1 MGVNEDEY
9 WVPEHVR
16 EWLRSL
22 GFSLPLEDMESH
34 IRAWD
39 RWMRA
44 LGDFYD
50 YRDTDGVGR
59 LYEVHRRSIHPAMR
73 VCREWGSLLLN
84 DRTQVACAE
93 QTCTDWL
100 AAWMART
107 GFLASAQECVVRA
120 FGLETGAWALWVDAS
135 AGEVRVRRYDARM
148 VVPLTWDEEGVT
160 ECAFVTRTFW
170 RGRAVDQVQ
179 LHLRGGA
186 GGSFFSPSES
196 LGKGASASSSR
207 LTDGGGEGTYRIVTA
222 CFDRDGNRVEPEG
235 VCPVYD
241 TGSVWPTFSIVKPAV
256 DNTRVDMSPYG
267 QSVFADAV
275 DAIQAVDL
283 CYDAMMSE
291 IDNGK
296 MRVFLSDVM
305 FDTERDGKGGRV
317 SIPFGKADCTV
328 FRKVMSTED
337 TIHEFAPTLRTEA
350 QARAFRVALQTLGVL
365 CGFGINY
372 FDLENVGYVK
382 TATEV
387 SADNSALMRNIRRH
401 ERALEGA
408 IAGICRALMAAERRL
423 GVELPDEGL
432 VRVTFDDSII
442 TDTTAEKR
450 QDMDEVAA
458 GLLEPWKYRRKWY
471 GAVGP
476 WLAAAGGGGA
486 GWAASSLVRA
496 AGGAGRFP
504 SRARNGAEAGGLR
517 TTLDGQRV
525 VVGCGHLGRRLRARR
540 SSRSSRDTGGKGRL
554 RYTVLSLQILA
565 EPLPWEAP
573 SSPDP
578 DRGDLIPFRQPRYH
592 AARYAEDRG
601 NLGGLEKVAVA
612 LERVG
617 VHRLSNFP
625 RLCSCRRK

>member
-1 MGVNEDEY
+1 MEGLDREY

-22 GFSLPLEDMESH
+22 GFTLPLEDMEPH

-39 RWMRA
+39 GWMRA

-59 LYEVHRRSIHPAMR
+59 VYEVHRRSIHPAMR

-93 QTCTDWL
+93 QACTDWL

-120 FGLETGAWALWVDAS
+120 FGLGTGAWALWVDAGS
-135 AGEVRVRRYDARM
+135 REVRVRRYDARM

-160 ECAFVTRTFW
+160 ECAFVTRAFW
-170 RGRAVDQVQ
+170 RGRAIDQVQ
-179 LHLRGGA
+179 LHLKGSDGA
-186 GGSFFSPSES
+186 SFSPANFSPSGS
-196 LGKGASASSSR
+196 AASGSYR
-207 LTDGGGEGTYRIVTA
+207 LSNDGEQGGYRIVTV
-222 CFDRDGNRVEPEG
+222 CFDKDGNRVEPEG
-235 VCPVYD
+235 VCPVHE
-241 TGSVWPTFSIVKPAV
+241 TGSEWPTFSIVKPAI

-305 FDTERDGKGGRV
+305 FDVERDGKGSRV
-317 SIPFGKADCTV
+317 AIPFGKADCTV

-350 QARAFRVALQTLGVL
+350 QERALRVALQTLGDL
-365 CGFGINY
+365 CGFGLKY
-372 FDLENVGYVK
+372 FDIDEGSGYVK

-387 SADNSALMRNIRRH
+387 SADNSALMRNVRRH
-401 ERALEGA
+401 EHALEGA
-408 IAGICRALMAAERRL
+408 IAGICRALLAVERTL
-423 GVELPDEGL
+423 GAELPDEGGI
-432 VRVTFDDSII
+432 RVAFDDSII
-442 TDTTAEKR
+442 SDTASDKR

-458 GLLEPWKYRRKWY
+458 GLMQSWEYRAKWY
-471 GAVGP
+471 GEDEETARGV
-476 WLAAAGGGGA
+476 AG
-486 GWAASSLVRA
+486 
-496 AGGAGRFP
+496 AGGA
-504 SRARNGAEAGGLR
+504 
-517 TTLDGQRV
+517 
-525 VVGCGHLGRRLRARR
+525 H
-540 SSRSSRDTGGKGRL
+540 
-554 RYTVLSLQILA
+554 
-565 EPLPWEAP
+565 
-573 SSPDP
+573 
-578 DRGDLIPFRQPRYH
+578 
-592 AARYAEDRG
+592 
-601 NLGGLEKVAVA
+601 
-612 LERVG
+612 
-617 VHRLSNFP
+617 
-625 RLCSCRRK
+625 

>member
-1 MGVNEDEY
+1 MDAHDNEY

-16 EWLRSL
+16 AWLRGL
-22 GFSLPLEDMESH
+22 GFSLPLEDMEPH

-59 LYEVHRRSIHPAMR
+59 VYEVHRRSIHPAMR

-84 DRTQVACAE
+84 DRTQVACAD
-93 QTCTDWL
+93 QACTDWL

-120 FGLETGAWALWVDAS
+120 FGLGTGAFALWVDAGS
-135 AGEVRVRRYDARM
+135 REVCVRRYDARM

-160 ECAFVTRTFW
+160 ECAFVTRAFW

-186 GGSFFSPSES
+186 GGALFSPGES
-196 LGKGASASSSR
+196 FGGAAEAGPSR
-207 LTDGGGEGTYRIVTA
+207 LADYEGEGTYRIVTA

-241 TGSVWPTFSIVKPAV
+241 TGSVWPTFSIVKPAI

-350 QARAFRVALQTLGVL
+350 QARAFRVALQTLGDL

-401 ERALEGA
+401 EHALEGA
-408 IAGICRALMAAERRL
+408 IAGICRALLAAERRL
-423 GVELPDEGL
+423 GVGLPDEGL

-450 QDMDEVAA
+450 QDMEEVAA
-458 GLLEPWKYRRKWY
+458 GLLDPWEYRAKWRGEDEATARR
-471 GAVGP
+471 GAARSGTGD
-476 WLAAAGGGGA
+476 AGRGRAGSASAGA
-486 GWAASSLVRA
+486 DGAKARA
-496 AGGAGRFP
+496 AG
-504 SRARNGAEAGGLR
+504 RA
-517 TTLDGQRV
+517 
-525 VVGCGHLGRRLRARR
+525 
-540 SSRSSRDTGGKGRL
+540 
-554 RYTVLSLQILA
+554 
-565 EPLPWEAP
+565 
-573 SSPDP
+573 
-578 DRGDLIPFRQPRYH
+578 
-592 AARYAEDRG
+592 
-601 NLGGLEKVAVA
+601 
-612 LERVG
+612 
-617 VHRLSNFP
+617 
-625 RLCSCRRK
+625 